1 MFASL
6 LRSVAG
12 IEPLSSQAH
21 STSAT
26 HHPYAAHYMSGSPS
40 GQQTNAILEIF
51 F

>member
-1 MFASL
+1 L

-26 HHPYAAHYMSGSPS
+26 HHPYVMHYMSRCPT